1 MEGMDRPV
9 RCRNQEIVI
18 VLLLSLCFSGCG
30 KAGGDRAIVSSAPGP
45 TVAQEGKTPSESGIP
60 APVSSR
66 AGGVSLALVPA
77 GPDALTG
84 VRAVFLNSPPGSK
97 VALEDLRWYVNGGE
111 TRGGTDRLAGTSLR
125 RGDVITARAQVTVND
140 ERISVDSSKAIV
152 QNALP
157 EIVSVSIS
165 PQAPKKGD
173 TLRLVVSSR
182 DADGDP
188 VSHRCRWFQDDREIP
203 GETAETLSPGKG
215 TKNSWIH
222 AEVQVYDGIALGSKA
237 FSPKVRIVNAP
248 PVVEGVD
255 VSRGSGE
262 RYTGRVRVT
271 DPDGD
276 PVSIRPKSLP
286 EGVTLSGTAVSWEE
300 SAVPQGRGIPVVLL
314 VSDGDGGD
322 IEYVFRIS
330 RSQN

>member
-1 MEGMDRPV
+1 M
-9 RCRNQEIVI
+9 
-18 VLLLSLCFSGCG
+18 
-30 KAGGDRAIVSSAPGP
+30 
-45 TVAQEGKTPSESGIP
+45 
-60 APVSSR
+60 
-66 AGGVSLALVPA
+66 
-77 GPDALTG
+77 
-84 VRAVFLNSPPGSK
+84 
-97 VALEDLRWYVNGGE
+97 VNG
-111 TRGGTDRLAGTSLR
+111 
-125 RGDVITARAQVTVND
+125 
-140 ERISVDSSKAIV
+140 ERISVDSPKAIV

-165 PQAPKKGD
+165 PPAPKKGA

-188 VSHRCRWFQDDREIP
+188 VSHRCRWFLDDKEIP
-203 GETAETLSPGKG
+203 EGTAETLSPAKG
-215 TKNSWIH
+215 SKNSWVH
-222 AEVQVYDGIALGSKA
+222 AEVQAYDGIALGSKA

-276 PVSIRPKSLP
+276 PVSIRPKSVP
-286 EGVTLSGTAVSWEE
+286 EGVTLSGTALSWEE
-300 SAVPQGRGIPVVLL
+300 SAVPQGSEIPVILL

>member
-1 MEGMDRPV
+1 MLRRP
-9 RCRNQEIVI
+9 EIGIV

-30 KAGGDRAIVSSAPGP
+30 KAGGDRAKVSSPSDP
-45 TVAQEGKTPSESGIP
+45 TVASEGKTPSESGIP
-60 APVSSR
+60 VPISSR
-66 AGGVSLALVPA
+66 AGGVSLGLVPA

-84 VRAVFLNSPPGSK
+84 VRAVVLNSPPGSK

-111 TRGGTDRLAGTSLR
+111 TRGEIDRLAGTSLR
-125 RGDVITARAQVTVND
+125 RGDVVTARAQVTVNG
-140 ERISVDSSKAIV
+140 ERISVYSTKAIV

-165 PQAPKKGD
+165 PPAPKKGD

-188 VSHRCRWFQDDREIP
+188 VSHRCRWFLDDREIP
-203 GETAETLSPGKG
+203 AETAETLSMEKG
-215 TKNSWIH
+215 TRNSWVH

-255 VSRGSGE
+255 VSKGSGA
-262 RYTGRVRVT
+262 RYTGRVRVM

-286 EGVTLSGTAVSWEE
+286 EGVTLSGTVLSWEE
-300 SAVPQGRGIPVVLL
+300 SAVPQGSEIPVVLL

-322 IEYVFRIS
+322 IEYVFRLS

>member
-1 MEGMDRPV
+1 MRYRRP
-9 RCRNQEIVI
+9 EIVI
-18 VLLLSLCFSGCG
+18 VVLLLSLCLSGCG
-30 KAGGDRAIVSSAPGP
+30 KAGGDRAMVSSPSDP
-45 TVAQEGKTPSESGIP
+45 TVAKEGKPPSESGIP
-60 APVSSR
+60 VSIPSR
-66 AGGVSLALVPA
+66 AGGVSLGLVPA

-84 VRAVFLNSPPGSK
+84 VRAVLMNSPPGSK

-111 TRGGTDRLAGTSLR
+111 TRGEIDRLAGTSLR

-140 ERISVDSSKAIV
+140 ERISVDSPKAIV

-165 PQAPKKGD
+165 PPVPKKGD

-188 VSHRCRWFQDDREIP
+188 VSHRCRWFLDDREIQE
-203 GETAETLSPGKG
+203 ETAETLSPGKG
-215 TKNSWIH
+215 TKNSWVH

-237 FSPKVRIVNAP
+237 FSQKVRIVNAP

-255 VSRGSGE
+255 VSRGSGAG
-262 RYTGRVRVT
+262 YTGRVRVT

-300 SAVPQGRGIPVVLL
+300 SAVPQGSEIPVVLL

-330 RSQN
+330 R